1 MMKIFTTMCVAL
13 AFSLASALCVGADA
27 LKPSPESV
35 VTCQVFGGG
44 AYKAIGLSVATGIN
58 TDQCIQPPDIALPCA
73 QCITSLED
81 QGCTTLSVDTGVS
94 NAYPIVTY
102 FLSCIKP

>member
-1 MMKIFTTMCVAL
+1 MMTRFTTMFVAL
-13 AFSLASALCVGADA
+13 AFSLTSALCVGSDV

-58 TDQCIQPPDIALPCA
+58 TDQCIQLPDVALPCA
-73 QCITSLED
+73 QCITSLEEQD
-81 QGCTTLSVDTGVS
+81 CRTLNVDTGVS